1 MNINK
6 ITKTKLLPF
15 LAVAFTVSVVITTF
29 ENSNNEVNTVSSE
42 PELKLDQSIVM
53 QANITPT
60 EEILGFD
67 SKLGTLPSSLNG
79 TLLGAQLETS
89 EDGHLI
95 LSDDIKYIFD
105 YFLSTINEEDL
116 DTILLRIDEYLNH
129 YLEEPALNESRTIL
143 AHYVELK
150 TSLFELEQEMGAE
163 LTNLAKEQL
172 VGGQYLNLLR
182 DRLNLRNAL
191 RAEHLDPEV
200 NEIFYQEEETY
211 DEYTYSRLLIS
222 ADRSLSPEERNL
234 QITELQQQLP
244 EDVQQSMRT
253 SQIIDELKVETKKI
267 LADGGNQQQIH
278 ELRKEMFGEEAA
290 IRFDALDNKRAQWK
304 SRMDTYLVERKK
316 ILNTKGLPKEALQRQ
331 VNTLR
336 EDHFDASEQM
346 KARVFEKRSEA

>member
-6 ITKTKLLPF
+6 ITKRKLLPF
-15 LAVAFTVSVVITTF
+15 LAVAFTASIVITTF
-29 ENSNNEVNTVSSE
+29 NNSDHEVNNTSLESE
-42 PELKLDQSIVM
+42 LNLDQNIVK
-53 QANITPT
+53 QSNVTPT
-60 EEILGFD
+60 EEVLGFD
-67 SKLGTLPSSLNG
+67 SKLGTLPRSLNG

-129 YLEEPALNESRTIL
+129 YLEEPALSESKTIL

-163 LTNLAKEQL
+163 QKNLDKDQL
-172 VGGQYLNLLR
+172 LGGQYLNLLR
-182 DRLNLRNAL
+182 ERLNLRNAL

-211 DEYTYSRLLIS
+211 DEYTYSRLLINS
-222 ADRSLSPEERNL
+222 DKSLAPEERNL
-234 QITELQQQLP
+234 HIIELQQQLP
-244 EDVQQSMRT
+244 ENVRKSMRT
-253 SQIIDELKVETKKI
+253 SQIIDELKVETNKI
-267 LADGGNQQQIH
+267 LAKGGNQQQVR

-290 IRFDALDNKRAQWK
+290 NRFDTLDSKRAQWQ
-304 SRMDTYLVERKK
+304 SRMNTYLAERTK
-316 ILNTKGLPKEALQRQ
+316 ILNTQGLAQEALQLQ

-336 EDHFDASEQM
+336 ETHFEPSEQM
-346 KARVFEKRSEA
+346 KAKVFEKRSEA